1 MQLEL
6 EELGDRLDEAGGA
19 TQAQME
25 LNKKR
30 EAELAS
36 LRRDLEDAAINS
48 ENAMAALRKKHNDA
62 VAELSDQLDTVQKMR
77 GKLEKEKSALQREVD
92 ELQQSLDVDAKQ
104 RQAFLLRIITWAIFN
119 FRTVS
124 VWRNNS
130 NRS

>member
-77 GKLEKEKSALQREVD
+77 GKLEKEKAALQREVD

-104 RQAFLLRIITWAIFN
+104 RQVFLLGIITWVIFN
-119 FRTVS
+119 FRIAS
-124 VWRNNS
+124 VWRNNWS
-130 NRS
+130 HS

>member
-77 GKLEKEKSALQREVD
+77 GKLEKEKAALQREVD

-104 RQAFLLRIITWAIFN
+104 RQVFLLGIITWVIFN
-119 FRTVS
+119 FRIAS
-124 VWRNNS
+124 VWRNNW

>member
-104 RQAFLLRIITWAIFN
+104 RQVFLLKIIT
-119 FRTVS
+119 
-124 VWRNNS
+124 
-130 NRS
+130 

>member
-77 GKLEKEKSALQREVD
+77 GKLEKEKAALQREVD

-104 RQAFLLRIITWAIFN
+104 RQVFLLKIIT
-119 FRTVS
+119 
-124 VWRNNS
+124 
-130 NRS
+130 

>member
-77 GKLEKEKSALQREVD
+77 AKLEKEKAALQREVD
-92 ELQQSLDVDAKQ
+92 ELQQTLDVDAKQ
-104 RQAFLLRIITWAIFN
+104 RQVFLLKIIT
-119 FRTVS
+119 
-124 VWRNNS
+124 
-130 NRS
+130 

>member
-77 GKLEKEKSALQREVD
+77 AKLEKEKAALQREVD

-104 RQAFLLRIITWAIFN
+104 RQVFLLKIIT
-119 FRTVS
+119 
-124 VWRNNS
+124 
-130 NRS
+130 